1 MTQYTCIIIIVHKEV
16 IQMARKTNLVRKN
29 IYIPDFV
36 NDYLVKEAE
45 KRGLTQSNV
54 ISLAL
59 QEQQK
64 QEKAIASIRDIDKL
78 ITELKKLKV

>member
-1 MTQYTCIIIIVHKEV
+1 MSRKTD
-16 IQMARKTNLVRKN
+16 ARKINLVRKN

-45 KRGLTQSNV
+45 RKGLTQSNV

-59 QEQQK
+59 QEQQR
-64 QEKAIASIRDIDKL
+64 QEKVIASISDMDKL
-78 ITELKKLKV
+78 ITELKKLQV

>member
-1 MTQYTCIIIIVHKEV
+1 MSRKTD
-16 IQMARKTNLVRKN
+16 ARKTNLVRKN

-64 QEKAIASIRDIDKL
+64 QEKAIDSISNLDRLIEKL
-78 ITELKKLKV
+78 EELKEA

>member
-1 MTQYTCIIIIVHKEV
+1 MS
-16 IQMARKTNLVRKN
+16 RKTNLIRKN

-45 KRGLTQSNV
+45 RKGLTQSNV

-59 QEQQK
+59 QEQK
-64 QEKAIASIRDIDKL
+64 RKEKAIASISDMDKL

>member
-1 MTQYTCIIIIVHKEV
+1 MS
-16 IQMARKTNLVRKN
+16 RKTNLVRKN

-36 NDYLVKEAE
+36 NDYLVEEA
-45 KRGLTQSNV
+45 KRKGLTQSNV

-64 QEKAIASIRDIDKL
+64 QEKAIDSISSLDRLIEKL
-78 ITELKKLKV
+78 EELKEG

>member
-1 MTQYTCIIIIVHKEV
+1 
-16 IQMARKTNLVRKN
+16 MARKTNLVRKN

-36 NDYLVKEAE
+36 NDYLVKEA
-45 KRGLTQSNV
+45 KKKGLSQSNV

-64 QEKAIASIRDIDKL
+64 QEL
-78 ITELKKLKV
+78 ITELKKLKEEYTK

>member
-1 MTQYTCIIIIVHKEV
+1 MSRKTD
-16 IQMARKTNLVRKN
+16 ARKTNLVRKN

-59 QEQQK
+59 QEQQR
-64 QEKAIASIRDIDKL
+64 QEKAMESISDMDRL

>member
-1 MTQYTCIIIIVHKEV
+1 MS
-16 IQMARKTNLVRKN
+16 RKTKINLVRKN

-45 KRGLTQSNV
+45 RKGLTQSNV

-59 QEQQK
+59 QEQQR
-64 QEKAIASIRDIDKL
+64 QEKAIASISDMDRL
-78 ITELKKLKV
+78 ISELKKLKV

>member
-1 MTQYTCIIIIVHKEV
+1 
-16 IQMARKTNLVRKN
+16 MARRKNLVRKN
-29 IYIPDFV
+29 IYIPGFV

-64 QEKAIASIRDIDKL
+64 QEKAMASISDMDKL
-78 ITELKKLKV
+78 IEEIKKLKL